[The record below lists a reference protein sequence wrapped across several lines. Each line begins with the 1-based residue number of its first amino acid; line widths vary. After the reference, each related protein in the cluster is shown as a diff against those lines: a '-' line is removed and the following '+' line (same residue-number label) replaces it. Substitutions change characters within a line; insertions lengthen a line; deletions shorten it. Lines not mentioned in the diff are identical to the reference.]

1 MTKKRVQ
8 FNKVVTNQLPLYVQ
22 EDFPLIGEF
31 LKSYYLGQEFQ
42 GAPLDLI
49 QNIDSYIKLSNCG
62 NTIDSTTLSSD
73 LEIDSTTVQVANTSG
88 FPENYGL
95 IKINDEI
102 ITYQSKTSVSFV
114 NCTRGFSGITSFRNS
129 ENPEDLVF
137 STSLADSHT
146 NGSKVENLSVL
157 FLQQFLN
164 KIKSQ
169 ILPGFQ
175 NRELTS
181 PLNEQQFIQ
190 HSKDFYSTR
199 GTDVS
204 FKILFKAL
212 YGETVDIIKP
222 KDYIISP
229 SNANFRKTKDLIVES
244 VSGNPFDLVN
254 KTLYQD
260 VFENIPKAYAPVSN
274 VESVSVGLLTD
285 RYYKISVDG
294 STIKKEGTNT
304 ELLYDNFSSH
314 AKTKVIGN
322 VGIGQTFLD
331 VDSTIGFPNSGT
343 LTFAYNDST
352 IGIVTYSSRTYNQFL
367 DVIGIEKP
375 ILDKT
380 EIDQNTFAYAAG
392 AGTTDGIRVKI
403 RSVLNELKIPDRTY
417 GQKRGSRIKIISSG
431 KVGNNPKQ
439 NNWIFNTS
447 QSYEIESLVLID
459 PENNIFRL
467 TTKDENILLAG
478 DKLSLILFDGN
489 SISGEFDVTAVYN
502 SKTLTIKGPSISS
515 PDKVQKVRRII
526 TKVNS
531 SFYPYLNKY
540 SSSVQNT
547 YIDEDRVLV
556 ASSSLPSF
564 SNLRINPRNQ
574 KIIFSG
580 RFSGGDETFKITD
593 KFDHNFFNGD
603 AVYYTPEKDENGN
616 VLSSLFSEGLY
627 FIRRVDENTVKF
639 AKSRPNLYKEIYV
652 RVGESFGQIL
662 ITNNCL
668 ERYEFNSK
676 IIQPQKLLREIA
688 NPVDD
693 NKIYETQSGFTGIL
707 VNGVELLNY
716 KSDDRVYYGSINS
729 IDVVSGG
736 KNYDVINPPILNIS
750 DPVGSGA
757 TGFCGVTGSFQ
768 DILITNPGFDYLE
781 VPTVKISGGNGRGA
795 VAEAK
800 LRVIPHEVLF
810 NADSSDNVG
819 LGSEVST
826 IGFSTQHKFRNS
838 ERVSYKT
845 FGNTAIS
852 GINTNS
858 IYYVS
863 VVDDYT
869 VTLHKS
875 FEDSAVGIN
884 TVSLEDYGSGRHA
897 ICSLNGKAILN
908 NIQIV
913 NPGEGYT
920 NKKVV
925 CSPIGINTAIDT
937 ISIENHG
944 FETGEI
950 VKYSFDQT
958 PISGINTSDEY
969 YVTKVDKNNF
979 KLSLVG
985 VGITNKDFYLKT
997 GQYVE
1002 LKTSGAGTHSFN
1014 YPDITVE
1021 IIGKVGLSSIA
1032 NNTYKAQVEP
1042 VVRGSII
1049 TVNLKDNGVGYG
1061 VSNIINFDRSPEVT
1075 LLSGTSS
1082 ELSAIV
1088 QNGEIVEVVVLSG
1101 GKQYNAPPKLVVM
1114 GDGEGANLIP
1124 VISDGKIIA
1133 VRINNGGFGYKQQTT
1148 IISVETPGT
1157 GAQFK
1162 VNLQSWRINQYK
1174 KNFSNIS
1181 DDDTFITKSLNS
1193 SYELQCAYMYAPRS
1207 LRSSLNSIDQF
1218 GNPVYGK
1225 FDITKFN
1232 DVETNSVNH
1241 SPIIGW
1247 AYDGNPIYG
1256 PFGYSN
1262 KNGGSIIQLKSGYS
1276 LDLKPN
1282 RPPLSEFPEEFFV
1295 EDFTWADSTDES
1307 YLDENN
1313 GRFCVTPDYPNGVYA
1328 YFATFD
1334 LIASSDGLFK
1344 NFKKPSFPYL
1354 IGKNYKSKP
1363 NDFNFKIKSNQDEI
1377 DLNKTNWIRNVYPY
1391 GITKKNSSYEY
1402 INESYKYTNQDSI
1415 VRYVEKGTVDSIGII
1430 TGGKNYK
1437 VNDRVIFESDPTNGF
1452 DAKAKVSRILGVGV
1466 GTISVE
1472 SLEISNVEFYP
1483 ESERQIL
1490 AISASAHNL
1499 KDSDFINISGLSTSS
1514 SSLFEGSYSVGVT
1527 TAELTLTK
1535 QLDYAST
1542 TGIVTFINVSGS
1554 IDSLQFPNIK
1564 ENDILTLYGDF
1575 NYGQPFRQLSPQVG
1589 TAITS
1594 KALPSNAIRKNDADI
1609 YNWCWDK
1616 YDAFDVDGDGIV
1628 SVNDTTVLI
1637 RYYFGFSG
1645 DNLIHNIK
1653 FPNNA
1658 TRNTSSSIR
1667 SFIGLHT
1674 MGGTAYHDVD
1684 GNGVIGPLSDIL
1696 MVTRVFGSNEFKN
1709 PDDGGPAT
1717 SQAANVENVKVLN
1730 IDSKSSRIKV
1740 LRTDAN
1746 TYRFPPGTKIKN
1758 NSRRFTIRT
1767 GVQTNLTPSV
1777 NREYYFNPEESIGI
1791 GSDASTGIGITINIS
1806 NPGAGQTQVFIPTR
1820 SIYIPNHGLLT
1831 GDELTYYPNYS
1842 NSEDS
1847 IGISTVGGGSSIAL
1861 SSFSSLYVAK
1871 LSEDFIGISSV
1882 KVGLGTTGQFVG
1894 AAASTSHCG
1903 LLYFTGV
1910 GRGVNHSFRTNYP
1923 NVVTGTV
1930 TKNLVTVATASTH
1943 NLSNFDSVFIDV
1955 NPASTTS
1962 ISVRYDNNHKKLIV
1976 NGLNFTSSSVDIL
1989 NNTIYIQN
1997 HGLVSGQKVIHIS
2010 DSSSGGLENE
2020 KEYFVHVVDKN
2031 KIKLTNIKY
2040 ESLQKIPQVVDIK
2053 SSSFGTLY
2061 QVNPPVKAYKNST
2074 LIFDVSH
2081 NSLSYI
2087 QSGVRYPAFKFVI
2100 YTDKN
2105 YLNEYQSLQ
2114 KTSEFEVTRN
2124 GIIGVSTN
2132 ASVTVKVNQGTPKV
2146 LYYRLLPLNVTD
2158 NPEINKRISIDESV
2172 DFNNQIL
2179 IESSKYNGEYEI
2191 KVSSNNTFNYTLKSY
2206 PEADSYST
2214 SNSVIKYTTSSQS
2227 ASGAIDKIL
2236 LNDKGKGYT
2245 KVPSIVRIASSNG
2258 TEAILEAYSNSI
2270 GRIKRT
2276 SIENIGFDYSSDLT
2290 LRPSVKI
2297 PQVLQIELLNGLN
2310 FVGLTSFGQPYPIP
2324 PKLVVI
2330 DSITNK
2336 IVPDID
2342 IRFASSDWTKTP
2354 EKLEEQYSKPVIE
2367 IVKNTFSISN
2377 QVPKIIPVQNSNGIK
2392 VSNLSYNSS
2401 TGEVT
2406 ATLKNS
2412 YSEAESFPISVN
2424 DRILVEG
2431 VSVGVGST
2439 GTGYN
2444 SSNYDYQL
2452 FKVTKVFK
2460 NTGGIGIV
2468 TYSLSEYL
2476 NPGEYPGNF
2485 DSGNSSA
2492 TIVPERFFPTFKPE
2506 LKAQEFRKLDVVSD
2520 GVASGTVFEFDA
2532 KNKYLIVE
2540 SSDEFHVGNLI
2551 RSNATGATG
2560 RIKNIFSFDSS
2571 YKTDYYSVV
2580 DNGWEY
2586 ATGFLND
2593 SSQRLHDNEYYQNFS
2608 YAIKSK
2614 VYYDKWNDIVSTLT
2628 HTAGF
2633 KKFSDL
2639 QVESTH
2645 TQSLVPEIT
2654 PIVTAYISIDSEYD
2668 LNCVSDIDLAF
2679 ENYLTNS
2686 EVAFSDEINF
2696 YSSIL
2701 KDYDENI
2708 SNRVLRIDDISSE
2721 FNSAG
2726 RQTPYNIVDGT
2737 SILESRATRYIAYV
2751 RDRLFTGERQVSI
2764 VNVLSDPARL
2774 ITVLNQ
2780 YGRVE
2785 SQLDLGSFDYEIVE
2799 NIGYLRFYPTKF
2811 RFNNYNVTFVS
2822 YDIEQILTDSET
2834 ASGVLNLGIS
2844 TGSTGSLVSIASSN
2858 VFVNSGVTE
2867 TILRLSGINTT
2878 TSGTRSAKILTVIE
2892 SNESQ
2897 SVSEFNEINLIH
2909 DGTDVHVIDFGQL
2922 SLHTLSDPF
2931 SASGLGTFYPY
2942 LSGSDIVVDYKL
2954 SASSGVT
2961 TAKVSSVVVAI
2972 SSESYTAENTG
2983 VGATNYLSNG
2993 IITAQDKSLPS
3004 SLPSTEQTIVSIP
3017 IDYEAAYC
3025 IVQISDIDNNK
3036 YQLSEV
3042 VVLWDSSNAYIS
3054 EYGVVNTSGT
3064 DLGTINARI
3073 VGSNVELTFT
3083 RASTYNAKIKSLVHG
3098 IGIDVINIGSNIDL
3112 ATASIKSN
3120 TSFYRGTEVDV
3131 KRDFNLSYKGYSIF
3145 KRVFDGSSSSVVDL
3159 ENNTVFI
3166 PNHFFVSGEEVSYY
3180 PKTGIGTNNIGIAVT
3195 SVIGIGT
3202 TSKLPSSVFI
3212 IKVDE
3217 SKIKFAA
3224 SPENALKDIPV
3235 PINLTS
3241 VGIGTSHSIVSK
3253 KQNQKVLI
3261 SLDNLVQSPIVAT
3274 SVTSSLA
3281 AEAPITQDL
3290 IYFTGITSFFSGNLI
3305 KVDNEIMKIIGVGIG
3320 STNAIQVARAEM
3332 GTVLAGH
3339 DTGAKITR
3347 ISGNYNI
3354 VENIIT
3360 FADPPPGRNPIGSIT
3375 DPVPFRDWEGITTS
3389 SSFSGRVFMHS
3400 GAKNGTE
3407 EAYAKN
3413 YIFDDISQN
3422 FTASRNTY
3430 TLKSGGSDVVG
3441 IATNNAFIL
3450 INNIVQGKGLNY
3462 DYTLSEVSGITS
3474 ITFTGTPSA
3483 QSYDPNALSLPT
3495 GGIIV
3500 SVGSTMGFGYQPLVS
3515 AGGTAVVSI
3524 AGTISSVSI
3533 GNSGSGY
3540 RVGVQTV
3547 RVAVASS
3554 TVGTPNL
3561 QFIGTAVVSNG
3572 HIVSIAVT
3580 NPGSGFSQNNPP
3592 YVIIDAPLPYSN
3604 IPLIYSQS
3612 SLGGGG
3618 TQAKV
3623 DITVGQGSSVIAF
3636 SLVDLGYGYGVNHTL
3651 TIPSGGLT
3659 GIPTTSSANFREF
3672 QLEVQE
3678 VQTDLFS
3685 AWSIGELEVLDNFSS
3700 LFDGVRK
3707 AFPITR
3713 SGVPVSIQSKYGSL
3727 VKVEDV
3733 VVIFINDVLQVP
3745 GVSYTFKGGST
3756 ITFKEAPRKDDNLKF
3771 FFYKGTSGIDILPKE
3786 VTNVVQPGDTL
3797 TLNYRD
3803 SLNQKSFLQQDKR
3816 VITDI
3821 NSSSSVDTNV
3831 YYGPGLIEDSEV
3843 LRAVTLCKQTEDLI
3857 IENKV
3862 ITKDRE
3868 SYEPSVFPT
3877 TNIITSLGIG
3887 STTIYVENVRP
3898 FFFPQNEG
3906 ENLEHQNKITIV
3918 SQQTKVA
3925 AAATAVV
3932 SAAGTIT
3939 SIVISDGGVGYTTC
3953 QVVIDYPV
3961 GIGTTRATANPVISS
3976 DGIIT
3981 NIQVVSPGVGYTNT
3995 NPPAVLISPPTTTQE
4010 IIGVSTYSGDS
4021 GIIVGVAFTNGFDVG
4036 IGTSVVSMDKMIL
4049 DFHIPSNSHLRSST
4063 ITGVAVTVSGI
4074 STGDFFVIN
4083 KSNFGIS
4090 SGKERFSYGND
4101 DSVIG
4106 ISTNFVDGLY
4116 QVYESNILQTEVTGV
4131 GLTYVNRV
4139 TVRVSGAG
4147 QTNFSSTLDTF
4158 DLTTITFDKKSAID
4172 LANENI
4178 LVYTVLSY
4186 YGDFSWG
4193 KVNTSPRVGINT
4205 FTSYAKYGLVGINT
4219 SDYILRTNR
4228 LKFDNYTG

>member
-129 ENPEDLVF
+129 ANPEDLVF

-164 KIKSQ
+164 KIKAQ

-175 NRELTS
+175 NRELT
-181 PLNEQQFIQ
+181 PTLNEQQFIQ

-212 YGETVDIIKP
+212 YGENVDIIKP

-244 VSGNPFDLVN
+244 VSGNPFDLIN

-274 VESVSVGLLTD
+274 VESVSVGVLTD
-285 RYYKISVDG
+285 RYYKLSVDG

-343 LTFAYNDST
+343 LTFAYNDSS
-352 IGIVTYSSRTYNQFL
+352 IGVVTYSSRTYNQFL
-367 DVIGIEKP
+367 DVTGIEKP
-375 ILDKT
+375 ILDKS

-403 RSVLNELKIPDRTY
+403 RSILNELKIPDRTY
-417 GQKRGSRIKIISSG
+417 GQKKGSRIKIISSG
-431 KVGNNPKQ
+431 KLGNTPKQ

-489 SISGEFDVTAVYN
+489 SVSGEFEVTAIYN

-531 SFYPYLNKY
+531 TFYPHLNKY
-540 SSSVQNT
+540 SSNVQNT
-547 YIDEDRVLV
+547 YIDGDKVLV
-556 ASSSLPSF
+556 ASPSLPAF
-564 SNLRINPRNQ
+564 SNLRINPKNQ

-580 RFSGGDETFKITD
+580 RFFGGVETFKITD
-593 KFDHNFFNGD
+593 KSDHNFFTGD

-616 VLSSLFSEGLY
+616 VLNYIFSEGLY
-627 FIRRVDENTVKF
+627 FVKRIDENTVKF
-639 AKSRPNLYKEIYV
+639 AKSRPNLYKGIFVTVSEAID
-652 RVGESFGQIL
+652 QIL
-662 ITNNCL
+662 VTNNCL
-668 ERYEFNSK
+668 ERYGFNSK

-693 NKIYETQSGFTGIL
+693 NKIYETQPGFTGIL
-707 VNGVELLNY
+707 ANGVELLNY
-716 KSDDRVYYGSINS
+716 KSADKVYYGSINS

-768 DILITNPGFDYLE
+768 DILITNSGFDYLE
-781 VPTVKISGGNGRGA
+781 VPTIKISGGNGRGA
-795 VAEAK
+795 LAEAK
-800 LRVIPHEVLF
+800 LKVIPHEVLF
-810 NADSSDNVG
+810 TADSPDNVG

-863 VVDDYT
+863 IVDDYT

-913 NPGEGYT
+913 SPGEGYT
-920 NKKVV
+920 NKKVA
-925 CSPIGINTAIDT
+925 CSPIGINTAIDV
-937 ISIENHG
+937 ISIDNHG

-950 VKYSFDQT
+950 VKYSFNQT
-958 PISGINTSDEY
+958 SISGINTLDEY
-969 YVTKVDKNNF
+969 YVTKIDKNNF

-985 VGITNKDFYLKT
+985 VGTTNKDFYLKT
-997 GQYVE
+997 KQYVN
-1002 LKTSGAGTHSFN
+1002 LKTSGTGIHAFN
-1014 YPDITVE
+1014 YPNITVE
-1021 IIGKVGLSSIA
+1021 VVGKVGLSSNI
-1032 NNTYKAQVEP
+1032 YKAQVEP

-1049 TVNLKDNGVGYG
+1049 SVNLNNNGVGYG
-1061 VSNIINFDRSPEVT
+1061 VSNIINFDRSPEIT
-1075 LLSGTSS
+1075 LLSGTSAQV
-1082 ELSAIV
+1082 SAIV
-1088 QNGEIVEVVVLSG
+1088 QNGKIVEVIVLSG
-1101 GKQYNAPPKLVVM
+1101 GEQYNSPPKLTVI

-1124 VISDGKIIA
+1124 IISNGKITA

-1148 IISVETPGT
+1148 SINVETPGT

-1181 DDDTFITKSLNS
+1181 DDDTFITNS
-1193 SYELQCAYMYAPRS
+1193 PNPLYELQCAYMYAPRS

-1334 LIASSDGLFK
+1334 LIASSDGSFK
-1344 NFKKPSFPYL
+1344 NYKKPSFPYV
-1354 IGKNYKSKP
+1354 IGKNYNSRP
-1363 NDFNFKIKSNQDEI
+1363 NEFNFKIKSNQDEI
-1377 DLNKTNWIRNVYPY
+1377 DLNQTNWIRNVYPY

-1415 VRYVEKGTVDSIGII
+1415 VKHVEKGTVDYIGIV

-1452 DAKAKVSRILGVGV
+1452 DAKAKVSRVLGVGV

-1472 SLEISNVEFYP
+1472 SLEINNVEFYP
-1483 ESERQIL
+1483 ESRGQIL

-1499 KDSDFINISGLSTSS
+1499 QDGDFVTVSGLSTSS
-1514 SSLFEGSYSVGVT
+1514 SLLEGSYSVGVT
-1527 TAELTLTK
+1527 TTELTLTK

-1594 KALPSNAIRKNDADI
+1594 KALSSGATRRNDADI

-1616 YDAFDVDGDGIV
+1616 YDAFDVDGDGVV
-1628 SVNDTTVLI
+1628 SVNDTIVLI
-1637 RYYFGFSG
+1637 RYYFGSSFSG
-1645 DNLIHNIK
+1645 DNLINKIN

-1684 GNGVIGPLSDIL
+1684 GDGNITPLGDAL
-1696 MVTRVFGSNEFKN
+1696 MVARVFGSNDFKN
-1709 PDDGGPAT
+1709 PDDGGPAINE
-1717 SQAANVENVKVLN
+1717 AANLENVKVLN
-1730 IDSKSSRIKV
+1730 VDTKSSRIKV
-1740 LRTDAN
+1740 LRDN
-1746 TYRFPPGTKIKN
+1746 YSTYRFPPGTKIKN
-1758 NSRRFTIRT
+1758 NSRRFAVRT
-1767 GVQTNLTPSV
+1767 DIQTNLISSV
-1777 NREYYFNPEESIGI
+1777 NKEYYFNPVESIGI
-1791 GSDASTGIGITINIS
+1791 GSDASVGVGITLNIS
-1806 NPGAGQTQVFIPTR
+1806 NPGAGKTQIFVPTR
-1820 SIYIPNHGLLT
+1820 AIYIPNHGLLT
-1831 GDELTYYPNYS
+1831 GDELTYYPNYP
-1842 NSEDS
+1842 NIEDS
-1847 IGISTVGGGSSIAL
+1847 IGVSTVGGGSSIAL
-1861 SSFSSLYVAK
+1861 SYLSPLYVAK
-1871 LSEDFIGISSV
+1871 LSEDFIGISNV

-1930 TKNLVTVATASTH
+1930 NKTLVTVATASTH
-1943 NLSNFDSVFIDV
+1943 KLSNFDTVYVDV
-1955 NPASTTS
+1955 NPSSTTS
-1962 ISVRYDNNHKKLIV
+1962 ISVRYNSNNRKLIV
-1976 NGLNFTSSSVDIL
+1976 NGLYFTSSSVDVF

-1997 HGLVSGQKVIHIS
+1997 HGLASGQKVIHIS
-2010 DSSSGGLENE
+2010 DSPSNGLENE
-2020 KEYFVHVVDKN
+2020 KEYFVYVVDKN
-2031 KIKLTNIKY
+2031 KIKLTNSKY
-2040 ESLQKIPQVVDIK
+2040 ESLQKIPQVIDIT
-2053 SSSFGTLY
+2053 STSFGTLY
-2061 QVNPPVKAYKNST
+2061 QVNPPIKVYRNST
-2074 LIFDVSH
+2074 LNFYVSH

-2087 QSGVRYPAFKFVI
+2087 QSGVRYPAFKFAI
-2100 YTDKN
+2100 YTDEN
-2105 YLNEYQSLQ
+2105 YLNEYESLQ
-2114 KTSEFEVTRN
+2114 KTLEFEVTRN
-2124 GIIGVSTN
+2124 GVIGVSTN
-2132 ASVTVKVNQGTPKV
+2132 ASVTVKINQETPKV
-2146 LYYRLLPLNVTD
+2146 LYYKLLPLNVSG
-2158 NPEINKRISIDESV
+2158 NPEINKQISIDDSV
-2172 DFNNQIL
+2172 DFNNQI
-2179 IESSKYNGEYEI
+2179 IVESSKYNGEYKI
-2191 KVSSNNTFNYTLKSY
+2191 TVPSNNTFTYNIKSI
-2206 PEADSYST
+2206 PESDSYST
-2214 SNSVIKYTTSSQS
+2214 SSSVLKYSTSSQS

-2245 KVPSIVRIASSNG
+2245 KVPSIVSITSSSG

-2270 GRIKRT
+2270 GRIKKT

-2310 FVGLTSFGQPYPIP
+2310 FVGLTSFGTPYPIP
-2324 PKLVVI
+2324 PKLIVI

-2336 IVPDID
+2336 VVPDID
-2342 IRFASSDWTKTP
+2342 IRFVSSDWTKTP
-2354 EKLEEQYSKPVIE
+2354 EKIDEQHKKPIIE
-2367 IVKNTFSISN
+2367 IVKNTFSLSN
-2377 QVPKIIPVQNSNGIK
+2377 QTPRILPVQNSNGIK

-2412 YSEAESFPISVN
+2412 YSETESFPIAIN
-2424 DRILVEG
+2424 DKILVEG

-2439 GTGYN
+2439 GIGYN
-2444 SSNYDYQL
+2444 SSNYNYQL
-2452 FKVTKVFK
+2452 FNVTKVFK
-2460 NTGGIGIV
+2460 NIGGVGIV
-2468 TYSLSEYL
+2468 TYSLSDYL

-2540 SSDEFHVGNLI
+2540 SSDEFNVGNI
-2551 RSNATGATG
+2551 VRSNATGATG

-2571 YKTDYYSVV
+2571 YTTDYYSIV

-2586 ATGFLND
+2586 AIGFLND
-2593 SSQRLHDNEYYQNFS
+2593 SSQRLHDNDYYQNFS

-2614 VYYDKWNDIVSTLT
+2614 VYYDKWNDVVSTLT

-2639 QVESTH
+2639 QIESTP
-2645 TQSLVPEIT
+2645 TQSLTPEIT
-2654 PIVTAYISIDSEYD
+2654 PILTAYISIDSEYD

-2679 ENYLTNS
+2679 ENYLTNG

-2696 YSSIL
+2696 YSSIV

-2708 SNRVLRIDDISSE
+2708 SNRVLRIDDISGE

-2726 RQTPYNIVDGT
+2726 RQTPYNVVDTT
-2737 SILESRATRYIAYV
+2737 SILESRATKYIAYV

-2785 SQLDLGSFDYEIVE
+2785 SQLDLGSFDYEIIE

-2811 RFNNYNVTFVS
+2811 RYNNYNVTFVS
-2822 YDIEQILTDSET
+2822 YDIEQILTSSET
-2834 ASGVLNLGIS
+2834 SSGTINLGIS
-2844 TGSTGSLVSIASSN
+2844 TGSTGSLVSIAASN

-2867 TILRLSGINTT
+2867 TILRLSGIGTSK
-2878 TSGTRSAKILTVIE
+2878 SGTRSAKILTVIE

-2954 SASSGVT
+2954 TASSGVT

-3025 IVQISDIDNNK
+3025 IVQISDTDNKK

-3042 VVLWDSSNAYIS
+3042 IVLWDSSNAYIS

-3064 DLGTINARI
+3064 DLGTISARI
-3073 VGSNVELTFT
+3073 VGLNVELTFT
-3083 RASTYNAKIKSLVHG
+3083 RASTYNAKIKTLVHG
-3098 IGIDVINIGSNIDL
+3098 IGIDVVNSGPNIDL
-3112 ATASIKSN
+3112 TTANIKSN

-3131 KRDFNLSYKGYSIF
+3131 KRDFNLSYKGYPIF

-3180 PKTGIGTNNIGIAVT
+3180 PKTGIGTNNIGIATT
-3195 SVIGIGT
+3195 SVTGIGT

-3253 KQNQKVLI
+3253 KQNQKVLV

-3422 FTASRNTY
+3422 FSASRNTY

-3474 ITFTGTPSA
+3474 ITFTETPSA

-3797 TLNYRD
+3797 TLNYRY

-3932 SAAGTIT
+3932 SVAGTIT

-3961 GIGTTRATANPVISS
+3961 GIGTTRATANPIISS
-3976 DGIIT
+3976 NGTIAD
-3981 NIQVVSPGVGYTNT
+3981 IQVVSPGVGYTNT
-3995 NPPAVLISPPTTTQE
+3995 NPPLVLISPPTATQE

-4036 IGTSVVSMDKMIL
+4036 IGTSVVSIDKMIL
-4049 DFHIPSNSHLRSST
+4049 DFYIPSNSYLRSST

-4083 KSNFGIS
+4083 KSNFGVS
-4090 SGKERFSYGND
+4090 SGKERFNYGND
-4101 DSVIG
+4101 NSIIG

-4116 QVYESNILQTEVTGV
+4116 QVYDSSIVQSDVDGI

-4147 QTNFSSTLDTF
+4147 QTNFSSTLNTF

-4172 LANENI
+4172 LVNENVLVSTI
-4178 LVYTVLSY
+4178 LRY

-4193 KVNTSPRVGINT
+4193 KVNTLPRVGINT